1 MVMVAQTLQFSFQK
15 GSELLESLTEFSRL
29 VTTGYWRFQF
39 DYFAKRNQGE
49 SYWYLGVVDG
59 YLCCSY
65 SSTWNAEN
73 LAKTLFRYIPPAQQ
87 SELKTYLNSLNQ
99 SGQLATLPPTKIVSH
114 ILNKGW
120 LHQWQIE
127 VALRTKVLVDMD
139 TYLTLGSG
147 QAEFIQDNGLAS
159 DLPFKGSQAGDLERI
174 ALERLSNWQQFK
186 RFLPSMNLVP
196 TLNAEK
202 FLQAG
207 LSVGQRQWIEQ
218 QVKRQQPLSRIA
230 AGSGQDPLE
239 IAKTFAKLVHAG
251 IVQLVSSEQLV
262 KPTIMV
268 IDDSPLILRQ
278 FQQWLGTLGYS
289 VILCQHASQAIH
301 TIRQTKPNLIFID
314 INMPQISGFDLVKQI
329 RMEPDIARTPVVIL
343 TAEQKLS
350 NKWRAQWSNCEFL
363 TKPLS
368 AEEAQTFASQ
378 LHPFIQNLL
387 ADTTLS
393 ALTEAS

>member
-29 VTTGYWRFQF
+29 AKTGYWRFQF
-39 DYFAKRNQGE
+39 DYFTKRNQGE
-49 SYWYLGVVDG
+49 SYWYLGVLDG
-59 YLCCSY
+59 HLFCSY
-65 SSTWNAEN
+65 SSVWNAEN

-87 SELKTYLNSLNQ
+87 SELKIYLNSLNQ

-114 ILNKGW
+114 ILSKGW
-120 LHQWQIE
+120 IHQWQIE
-127 VALRTKVLVDMD
+127 TALRTKVLVDMD
-139 TYLTLGSG
+139 TYLTLGAG
-147 QAEFIQDNGLAS
+147 QAEFIQDDTLAS
-159 DLPFKGSQAGDLERI
+159 ELPFKGSLAGDLERV
-174 ALERLSNWQQFK
+174 ALERLSNWQKFK

-196 TLNAEK
+196 TLNTEN

-230 AGSGQDPLE
+230 AISGQDPLE
-239 IAKTFAKLVHAG
+239 IAKTFAKLAHAG
-251 IVQLVSSEQLV
+251 IIQLVSPEQLV

-268 IDDSPLILRQ
+268 IDDSPMVLRQ

-289 VILCQHASQAIH
+289 VILCQHANQAIH

-368 AEEAQTFASQ
+368 AEDTQTFASQ

-393 ALTEAS
+393 ALREAS